1 MDQEK
6 IQIEYERLSTLFK
19 DVDENKT
26 KLIDEL
32 LMKAAFL
39 KVQLDELEGPLKK
52 YGAIQ
57 FSNKGNARESTNY
70 KTYLKTLTV
79 YQGIIKTLSIVM
91 GRNTIDSDD
100 EFDEF
105 LRAANL

>member
-1 MDQEK
+1 MDQER
-6 IQIEYERLSTLFK
+6 IHEEYDRLLHLFK

-39 KVQLDELEGPLKK
+39 KVQLEELEGPLKK

-57 FSNKGNARESTNY
+57 FSNSRIAY
-70 KTYLKTLTV
+70 TY
-79 YQGIIKTLSIVM
+79 
-91 GRNTIDSDD
+91 
-100 EFDEF
+100 
-105 LRAANL
+105 